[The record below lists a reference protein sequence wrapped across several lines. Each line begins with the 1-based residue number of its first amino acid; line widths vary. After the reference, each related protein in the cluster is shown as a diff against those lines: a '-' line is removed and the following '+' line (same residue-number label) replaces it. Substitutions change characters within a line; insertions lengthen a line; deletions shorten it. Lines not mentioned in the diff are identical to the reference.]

1 METVELRNLDE
12 QINQLVRQKPDAQK
26 EQLLLLSA
34 RSIFRSLPLLPLPG
48 VSQEVSEKVEK
59 SSREDETITTSDL
72 LSLYSVLVCAYQS
85 ALGQKHDL
93 KMEEF
98 GSSLRDAHSRFEKSD
113 AFAPIFL
120 SFANLVELGLDQG
133 LEANASLCGEILNSE
148 IGLWY
153 RQGSEVA
160 NIGEQAVSHDVS
172 YLSQHSVAALSEQK
186 LWPATSD
193 ELKQLYESVFLE
205 SLALLINQA
214 GSPDEAH
221 ALTTIFASYK
231 KILERN
237 FEDEQKLRADFLVA
251 PETGGKKED
260 HLDRESLVSSLANL
274 LADGRNGE
282 HLTIG
287 LLGHWGSGKTRVIDL
302 LKQRLRKN
310 RKQPFLFG
318 EFNAWAY
325 EHSKN
330 IQAGLAQEVMDALT
344 SCHLGFELE
353 GAKGIKRFFY
363 VLTNQCV
370 QIGWNLTMRIWLAL
384 CFSFKKYTTKMTII
398 SMFVL
403 SVVLFHDSIYHYLY
417 KWKLYTADKHWL
429 GAGSVLFLVATLF
442 TFYKQFRVLLAQPF
456 TKELL
461 TYVRLPDYAEHL
473 GQVAVMKD
481 DVRLMCNIRLR
492 TPSVDKYDFNLNVG
506 PKRRMLFVVDDL
518 DRCGPEGI
526 VKTFEAIRLV
536 LDIPQVTV
544 LIAVD
549 QRIALAAM
557 ALHYES
563 LEKYHA
569 LNDAKAIARDYLGKM
584 IHLPIL
590 LQEPEPNTVRQFLGY
605 IWGDDQD
612 KRNLWQGIL
621 GQVDKDGYLIEVDA
635 KKKAVPDGTASGSS
649 LVGNISAEKV
659 NKSIIS
665 HPLFGEDIDAESGFQ
680 HGLSNQQKAAF
691 SFWANCFELSN
702 PRQLKRLHNSYN
714 LIRLVSNDEDTPVI
728 DGKPL
733 SYGLIVALFSI
744 EYINSIEDA
753 AYREKLL
760 NYLYYD
766 KYEEDIHE
774 QDVVIF
780 DEAKNVIQTASERF
794 YLKTEDYDDR
804 ATFLNFVSLFV
815 LPAID

>member
-12 QINQLVRQKPDAQK
+12 QINQLVRQKPDSQK
-26 EQLLLLSA
+26 QLLLMLAA

-48 VSQEVSEKVEK
+48 ATQGVSEKVEK
-59 SSREDETITTSDL
+59 FNREDETITTGDL
-72 LSLYSVLVCAYQS
+72 LSLYSVLICAYQD
-85 ALGQKHDL
+85 ALGQEHEL
-93 KMEEF
+93 KLEEF
-98 GSSLRDAHSRFEKSD
+98 GRSLREAHSRFEKSE
-113 AFAPIFL
+113 AFAPLFL
-120 SFANLVELGLDQG
+120 SFANLAELGLDQG
-133 LEANASLCGEILNSE
+133 MESNAALCGEILSSE
-148 IGLWY
+148 IGLWH

-160 NIGEQAVSHDVS
+160 SLSEQAISSDVS
-172 YLSQHSVAALSEQK
+172 YLSEHSVSALSEQK

-205 SLALLINQA
+205 ALARVISQA
-214 GSPDEAH
+214 GSVDEEN
-221 ALTTIFASYK
+221 ALSTIYASYQ
-231 KILERN
+231 KIIERN
-237 FEDEQKLRADFLVA
+237 FEDEKLRADFLVA

-260 HLDRESLVSSLANL
+260 HLDREGLVSSLANL
-274 LADGRNGE
+274 LTDRRNGE

-330 IQAGLAQEVMDALT
+330 IQAGLAQEMMDALT

-353 GAKGIKRFFY
+353 GAKGVKRFLY

-384 CFSFKKYTTKMTII
+384 CFSYKKYTTKMTII

-403 SVVLFHDSIYHYLY
+403 SVVLFHDSIYHYLV

-429 GAGSVLFLVATLF
+429 GAGSVLVLMATLF

-481 DVRLMCNIRLR
+481 DIRLMCNIRLR
-492 TPSVDKYDFNLNVG
+492 TPSVDKYDFNLNIG

-605 IWGDDQD
+605 IWGDDQQ
-612 KRNLWQGIL
+612 KRSQWQGIL
-621 GQVDKDGYLIEVDA
+621 SQVDKNGYLIEVDS
-635 KKKAVPDGTASGSS
+635 KKKAVSGGAASGSS
-649 LVGNISAEKV
+649 LVGNISSEKII
-659 NKSIIS
+659 KSIIS
-665 HPLFGEDIDAESGFQ
+665 HPLFGGDKDTESNFQ
-680 HGLSNQQKAAF
+680 HGLSDQQKAAF
-691 SFWANCFELSN
+691 SFWANRFELSN

-714 LIRLVSNDEDTPVI
+714 LVRLVSNDEDTPVL
-728 DGKPL
+728 DDKPL

-753 AYREKLL
+753 AYRDKLM
-760 NYLYYD
+760 NCLYYD
-766 KYEEDIHE
+766 KCEDEVHE
-774 QDVVIF
+774 SDVAIF
-780 DEAKNVIQTASERF
+780 DEAKSVIQTASERF